1 MAKIIPINK
10 LREIRKREDECTK
23 NRIIDE
29 INVEIRRALRIR
41 EPEITYIF
49 DIYPHLINVVEEELT
64 LAGYDV
70 QECIKRSPH
79 DDTIQYHY
87 LKISGWDGFDF

>member
-1 MAKIIPINK
+1 MAKIIPISK
-10 LREIRKREDECTK
+10 LREIRAREDECTK

-41 EPEITYIF
+41 NPEITYIF

-64 LAGYDV
+64 SAGYDV
-70 QECIKRSPH
+70 EECIQRSPH
-79 DDTIQYHY
+79 DDKILYHF